1 MTTGYYEE
9 VEYVPNTENEVSIFL
24 IASSKKKVWYTRILR
39 RSSKGGYYRRSL
51 KTTSRDIARR
61 RSIEYWIDLRRA
73 EKAGV
78 DKAVR
83 STFEPVVREWI
94 ESRRANGYS
103 ITATRTVEYQFN
115 NHFLPFFKSM
125 DLDAINE
132 RSYIKYLNQYR
143 LNPEKYVGMRKLPTI
158 RTLETEQSNFKS
170 FLRWCV
176 VRGYRSSPVQL
187 RSVLKHQLDMIWDHR
202 KVNGNPQERRDI
214 VSTEVYSTYRRY
226 LRSARPGAKQENE
239 TRSQFFAR
247 RRMHFYFLTI
257 YNFVARAGAEVLT
270 LRFKDLE
277 LIESNMQK
285 NSFYVRMTT
294 KGGKKVKR
302 PGYGST
308 DSLVYHSDYNYAGYL
323 AEWINVLETG
333 DGVFP
338 EWNRWES
345 FPTNPDDFVFP
356 AWNPKKPMNAMATT
370 RYMKTLRPKVL
381 SWSSSSNKNHTEKL
395 EEEIKA
401 FTPYS
406 VRHIAIRNLI
416 AESNQ
421 SFSTVA
427 ERANTSIK
435 MIEDFYYKYGVKPEG
450 RLVSKHPSPS
460 PENTR
465 YLEGDAAGVLQ
476 QIFRV
481 TPASKS

>member
-1 MTTGYYEE
+1 MTDGYYEE
-9 VEYVPNTENEVSIFL
+9 VEYVPGTNNEVSIFL

-39 RSSKGGYYRRSL
+39 KTHKGGYYRRSL
-51 KTTSRDIARR
+51 KTMSRDIARKK
-61 RSIEYWIDLRRA
+61 SLEYWIDLRRA

-78 DKAVR
+78 DKTVR
-83 STFEPVVREWI
+83 STFEPLVKDWL

-103 ITATRTVEYQFN
+103 LAATRTIEYQFR
-115 NHFLPFFKSM
+115 NHFLPFFKSKE
-125 DLDAINE
+125 LDAIDE
-132 RSYIKYLNQYR
+132 RSYIEYLNQYR
-143 LNPEKYVGMRKLPTI
+143 LNPEKYVGMRQLPTI

-176 VRGYRSSPVQL
+176 VRRHRTKPVHI
-187 RSVLKHQLDMIWDHR
+187 RSVLKNQLDMIWDHR
-202 KVNGNPQERRDI
+202 KVNGSPQERRDI

-226 LRSARPGAKQENE
+226 LRSPRPGAKQRNE
-239 TRSQFFAR
+239 TMSQFFAR

-277 LIESNMQK
+277 LIQSNK
-285 NSFYVRMTT
+285 KKDAFYVRMTT

-302 PGYGST
+302 PGYGSA
-308 DSLVYHSDYNYAGYL
+308 DSLIYHSTYEYGEYL
-323 AEWINVLETG
+323 SDWILVLMTG
-333 DGVFP
+333 DGLNGNGIGNP
-338 EWNRWES
+338 RNLWKP
-345 FPTNPDDFVFP
+345 FPTGPDDFVFP
-356 AWNPKKPMNAMATT
+356 AWNRQAAMNAMATT
-370 RYMKTLRPKVL
+370 RYMKTLRPKVKE
-381 SWSSSSNKNHTEKL
+381 WSRTKSKLHTKQL
-395 EEEIKA
+395 EDEIDA

-450 RLVSKHPSPS
+450 RLVSKHPAPS
-460 PENTR
+460 TKNIKHLDEASIHNLKLVLNT
-465 YLEGDAAGVLQ
+465 D
-476 QIFRV
+476 
-481 TPASKS
+481 

>member
-1 MTTGYYEE
+1 MTEGYYQE
-9 VEYVPNTENEVSIFL
+9 VEYVPGTNNEVSIFL

-39 RSSKGGYYRRSL
+39 TTKKGGYYRRSL
-51 KTTSRDIARR
+51 KTMSRDIARKK
-61 RSIEYWIDLRRA
+61 SLEYWIDLRRA

-78 DKAVR
+78 DRAVR
-83 STFEPVVREWI
+83 STFEPLVKDWL
-94 ESRRANGYS
+94 ESRKANGYS
-103 ITATRTVEYQFN
+103 LAATRTIEYQFK
-115 NHFLPFFKSM
+115 NHFLPFFKAKE
-125 DLDAINE
+125 LDSIDE
-132 RSYIKYLNQYR
+132 RSYIEYLNEYR
-143 LNPEKYVGMRKLPTI
+143 LNPEKYVGMRQLPTI

-176 VRGYRSSPVQL
+176 VRGHRSKPVHM
-187 RSVLKHQLDMIWDHR
+187 RSVLKNQLDMIWDHR
-202 KVNGNPQERRDI
+202 KVNTNPQERRDI

-226 LRSARPGAKQENE
+226 LRSARPGATQKGE

-247 RRMHFYFLTI
+247 RRIHFYFLTI

-277 LIESNMQK
+277 LIESKIQK
-285 NSFYVRMTT
+285 NAYFVRMTT

-323 AEWINVLETG
+323 AEWISLLETG
-333 DGVFP
+333 DLIWP
-338 EWNRWES
+338 AHNKWER
-345 FPTNPDDFVFP
+345 FPTHPEAFVFP
-356 AWNPKKPMNAMATT
+356 AWNREKPMNAMATT
-370 RYMKTLRPKVL
+370 RYMKTLRPKVKQWSL
-381 SWSSSSNKNHTEKL
+381 SHNKNHTKQL
-395 EEEIKA
+395 EDEIDA

-450 RLVSKHPSPS
+450 RLVSKHPAPS
-460 PENTR
+460 PKNTR
-465 YLEGDAAGVLQ
+465 YLEADVIELLKDIIDEG
-476 QIFRV
+476 
-481 TPASKS
+481 